1 MLIFKR
7 KKLILLCKTLGET
20 ICNLAIKEFYSTETI
35 QNRESRIEKSMGEI
49 PVGEGSH
56 DKYRN

>member
-7 KKLILLCKTLGET
+7 KKRILLCKTIGEI

-35 QNRESRIEKSMGEI
+35 QNTGIK
-49 PVGEGSH
+49 
-56 DKYRN
+56 N

>member
-35 QNRESRIEKSMGEI
+35 QNTGIK
-49 PVGEGSH
+49 
-56 DKYRN
+56 N